1 MPPVTPFALLLPL
14 AGMLRLILTLSL
26 LAGADAAFGRKKE
39 KDGATRMGEE
49 LNAEAEQNSGDA
61 PTGNAREWE
70 LENAARHKTGEL
82 NSAEL
87 GMANM
92 QQAMKDPSVMAET
105 MKMMQDPEAQ
115 RKIKEMMADPTF
127 QAQAQQAMAAMKQSG
142 GMEGMGDIGKMLQD
156 PEIVAKA
163 RQMAQSMGLSG
174 GAGMPGMGGGG
185 GGAEAELARLRAENN
200 MLKAKAEL

>member
-1 MPPVTPFALLLPL
+1 
-14 AGMLRLILTLSL
+14 
-26 LAGADAAFGRKKE
+26 
-39 KDGATRMGEE
+39 MGEE
-49 LNAEAEQNSGDA
+49 LNAEAEQNSGEA
-61 PTGNAREWE
+61 PAGNAREWE

-127 QAQAQQAMAAMKQSG
+127 QAQAQQAMAAMKQG
-142 GMEGMGDIGKMLQD
+142 GGLQAGLAGMGDIGKMLQD

-200 MLKAKAEL
+200 MLKAKAE

>member
-1 MPPVTPFALLLPL
+1 
-14 AGMLRLILTLSL
+14 
-26 LAGADAAFGRKKE
+26 
-39 KDGATRMGEE
+39 
-49 LNAEAEQNSGDA
+49 
-61 PTGNAREWE
+61 
-70 LENAARHKTGEL
+70 
-82 NSAEL
+82 
-87 GMANM
+87 
-92 QQAMKDPSVMAET
+92 MAET

-142 GMEGMGDIGKMLQD
+142 GLEGMGDIGKMLQD

-185 GGAEAELARLRAENN
+185 AEAELARLRAENN

>member
-1 MPPVTPFALLLPL
+1 
-14 AGMLRLILTLSL
+14 MLRLILTLSL
-26 LAGADAAFGRKKE
+26 LAGADAGFGRKKE

-49 LNAEAEQNSGDA
+49 LNAEAEQNSGEA
-61 PTGNAREWE
+61 PAGNAREWE

-163 RQMAQSMGLSG
+163 RQMAQSMGLGG
-174 GAGMPGMGGGG
+174 GAGMPGMGG